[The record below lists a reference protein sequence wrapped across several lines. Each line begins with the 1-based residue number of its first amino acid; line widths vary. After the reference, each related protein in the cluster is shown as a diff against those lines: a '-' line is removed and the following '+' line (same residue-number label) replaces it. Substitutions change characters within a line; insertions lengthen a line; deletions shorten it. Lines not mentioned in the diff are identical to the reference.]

1 MEKAMVLFFDRVLR
15 AHTARMTQSFFPKN
29 DINALAMNWPVMSE
43 DLKSDREFVGRA
55 EKTSAQSP
63 TSALELARTWESVV
77 GRVAKYPSKD
87 HTCIQSTSPSMTR
100 QHSRVNTHV
109 NKKVNVNK
117 KRTYSGIMKKKPDF

>member
-1 MEKAMVLFFDRVLR
+1 MVLFFDRILR
-15 AHTARMTQSFFPKN
+15 AHTARMTQTFLPTK
-29 DINALAMNWPVMSE
+29 DINALAMDWPIMSE
-43 DLKSDREFVGRA
+43 DLESDREFVGRA

-87 HTCIQSTSPSMTR
+87 QTCIQSASPSMTR

-117 KRTYSGIMKKKPDF
+117 KKYILRNNKKTHL

>member
-1 MEKAMVLFFDRVLR
+1 MEKAIILFFDRILR
-15 AHTARMTQSFFPKN
+15 EHTAKMTQSFLPTN
-29 DINALAMNWPVMSE
+29 DINALAMDWPVMSE
-43 DLKSDREFVGRA
+43 DLESDREFVGRA

-87 HTCIQSTSPSMTR
+87 QTCIQSASPSMTR

-109 NKKVNVNK
+109 NKKVNVD
-117 KRTYSGIMKKKPDF
+117 KKKKHTQE